1 MHNSVQFSLKSSLH
15 WSWFLLITLGINVG
29 VNTLTTGRA
38 SGETLPPQPLNFS
51 LENFPSSVPEVNLAS
66 TREAVPPELSTILSQ
81 VDTAANNRN
90 INQLM
95 LFYSANFTNSDDL
108 NRDQMLVALE
118 DLWKRYANLT
128 YRTEMQ
134 SWERRPGGFSIETIT
149 TITGITE
156 EDGTAVK
163 FQSVL
168 RSRQVIDNLRISS
181 QEILAERT
189 QTSLGNNPPTV
200 TINLPEQVQVG
211 QRYSFDAI
219 VQEPLGDDL
228 LLGTALEEPVSRDRY
243 LNPTSLEL
251 NLLQSGGIFRVGRA
265 PLRPESRWISAV
277 LIRGSGTT
285 VITQRLRV
293 VD

>member
-51 LENFPSSVPEVNLAS
+51 LENFPNSVPEVNLAS

-128 YRTEMQ
+128 YRTEMK

>member
-1 MHNSVQFSLKSSLH
+1 MHNSVQSSLKSSWR

-38 SGETLPPQPLNFS
+38 FGETLLPQPLNFS

-66 TREAVPPELSTILSQ
+66 TRETAPPELSTILSQ
-81 VDTAANNRN
+81 VDTAANNRD

-95 LFYSANFTNSDDL
+95 LSYNASFTNSDDL
-108 NRDQMLVALE
+108 NRDQMLKALE
-118 DLWKRYANLT
+118 DLWKRYPNLT
-128 YRTEMQ
+128 YQTEMQ

-156 EDGTAVK
+156 EDGTTVK

-168 RSRQVIDNLRISS
+168 RSRQIISNLRISS

-189 QTSLGNNPPTV
+189 QTSLGKNPPTV

-243 LNPTSLEL
+243 LNPASLEL

-277 LIRGSGTT
+277 LIRGGGTT

-293 VD
+293 VE

>member
-1 MHNSVQFSLKSSLH
+1 MHNSVQLSLKSSLR
-15 WSWFLLITLGINVG
+15 WSWLLLITLGMNVG
-29 VNTLTTGRA
+29 VNTLTIGSA
-38 SGETLPPQPLNFS
+38 AGETLPPQPLNFS

-66 TREAVPPELSTILSQ
+66 TRETVPPELSTILSQ
-81 VDTAANNRN
+81 VDTAANNREL
-90 INQLM
+90 NQLM
-95 LFYSANFTNSDDL
+95 LFYTASFTNSDDL
-108 NRDQMLVALE
+108 NREQMLKALE
-118 DLWKRYANLT
+118 DLWKRYPNLT
-128 YRTEMQ
+128 YRTEIQ
-134 SWERRPGGFSIETIT
+134 SWERRPGGFLIETVT
-149 TITGITE
+149 TITGMTE
-156 EDGTAVK
+156 EDGTPVK

-228 LLGTALEEPVSRDRY
+228 LLGTALEEPVSSDRY
-243 LNPTSLEL
+243 LNPTNLEL

>member
-95 LFYSANFTNSDDL
+95 LFYTANFTNSDDL

-134 SWERRPGGFSIETIT
+134 SWERRPGGFLIETIT